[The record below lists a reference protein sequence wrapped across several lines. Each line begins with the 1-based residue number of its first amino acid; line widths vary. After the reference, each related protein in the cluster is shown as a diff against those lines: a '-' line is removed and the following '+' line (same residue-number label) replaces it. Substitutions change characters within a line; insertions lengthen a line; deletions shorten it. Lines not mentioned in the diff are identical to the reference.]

1 MVKKGIRVD
10 AERIQKIY
18 ALIDKALKEAKVSVS
33 YYELAIAEYMILRNF
48 EIYQKMM
55 KAQQKEV
62 K

>member
-18 ALIDKALKEAKVSVS
+18 ALIDKALKEGKVSVS

-48 EIYQKMM
+48 EIYQRMM